1 MPMKQPEPPHKKE
14 MSFLDHLEVLRW
26 HLVRSVIA
34 VLILAVL
41 AFIYKDILFDRL
53 IFAPKDP
60 DFLTNRLF
68 CKAGGWL
75 NEFLGPIGMSINPEA
90 LCINQ
95 HPVELYN
102 INLSGQFT
110 THIQISMLAG
120 IILAFPYIFYETWRF
135 IRPAL
140 YAREVRHSK
149 GAIFYT
155 TGLFMSGVLFGYFL
169 VVPLTI
175 HFFTGYQISNQ
186 VANEI
191 NLSSYISSFSSVIL
205 SSGIIFELPVLVY
218 FFAKIGLVSSQ
229 FLKRYRKHAIIV
241 LLIISAIITPPDVFS
256 QILVGTPLLILYEA
270 SIVIARRVER
280 NKALESV

>member
-1 MPMKQPEPPHKKE
+1 MARTQATQEKE

-26 HLVRSVIA
+26 HLMRSV
-34 VLILAVL
+34 LAVL
-41 AFIYKDILFDRL
+41 VLAVAAFIYKDIIFDHI

-75 NEFLGPIGMSINPEA
+75 NILLEPLGMAIDPAM

-95 HPVELYN
+95 NQVELYN

-110 THIQISMLAG
+110 THVQISLLAG
-120 IILAFPYIFYETWRF
+120 VIAAFPYVFYELWRF

-140 YAREVRHSK
+140 YDKEARHSR

-155 TGLFMSGVLFGYFL
+155 TGLFAMGVLFGYYL
-169 VVPLTI
+169 VMPLTV
-175 HFFTGYQISNQ
+175 HFFTGYQISSQ

-191 NLSSYISSFSSVIL
+191 NLSSYISSFSSVVF
-205 SSGIIFELPVLVY
+205 SSGVVFELPVLIY
-218 FFAKIGLVSSQ
+218 FFSKIGLVSSA
-229 FLKRYRKHAIIV
+229 FLKRYRKHAIII
-241 LLIISAIITPPDVFS
+241 LLTVSAIITPPDVFS
-256 QILVGTPLLILYEA
+256 QILVGLPLWLLYEA
-270 SIVIARRVER
+270 SITIAKRVER
-280 NKALESV
+280 KKALESI